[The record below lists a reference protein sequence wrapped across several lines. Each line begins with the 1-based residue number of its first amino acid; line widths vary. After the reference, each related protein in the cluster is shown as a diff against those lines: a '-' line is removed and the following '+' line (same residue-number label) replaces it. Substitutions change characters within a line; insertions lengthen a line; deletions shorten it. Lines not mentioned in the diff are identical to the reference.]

1 MNTISRF
8 ADAFTLLADS
18 GLDPLAAANITELS
32 AAIVAKSRSVTI
44 DTPPEQ
50 IVAIV
55 NLVEDL
61 ETLLDRLSAEHQ
73 AAHPVDTINTGTA
86 DVDA

>member
-1 MNTISRF
+1 MNTLSRF
-8 ADAFTLLADS
+8 ADAITMLADS
-18 GLDPLAAANITELS
+18 GMDPLAAASITELRD
-32 AAIVAKSRSVTI
+32 AIVAKCRSITVH
-44 DTPPEQ
+44 TPPEQ

-73 AAHPVDTINTGTA
+73 AAA
-86 DVDA
+86 